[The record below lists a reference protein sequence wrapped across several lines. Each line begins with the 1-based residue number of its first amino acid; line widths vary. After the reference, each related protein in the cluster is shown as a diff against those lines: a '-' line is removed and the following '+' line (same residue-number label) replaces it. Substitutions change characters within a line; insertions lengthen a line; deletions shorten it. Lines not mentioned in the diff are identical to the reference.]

1 MVDTDS
7 FLDKRKAIAE
17 SIVDD
22 IVCKRYLTINICGD
36 SGTGKT
42 HMIENCTGTLR
53 ANHQDVAIIQLYGDS
68 GRQGI

>member
-22 IVCKRYLTINICGD
+22 IVCKKYLTINICGD

-42 HMIENCTGTLR
+42 HMIEIVL
-53 ANHQDVAIIQLYGDS
+53 VP
-68 GRQGI
+68 